1 MAKQQ
6 QQTFIIRLEDKDGKM
21 VDFERWAY
29 KKVET
34 CIKNMVKTYS
44 DHAYL
49 YEPTLAKADKVVA
62 YATPGGRSDEKIPV
76 WSVSVEE
83 FRKLMKEA

>member
-1 MAKQQ
+1 MAK
-6 QQTFIIRLEDKDGKM
+6 QQTFIIRLEDKDGKL

-34 CIKNMVKTYS
+34 CIQKMVELYSTYS
-44 DHAYL
+44 GI
-49 YEPTLAKADKVVA
+49 YERNLVKAARVVA
-62 YATPGGRSDEKIPV
+62 YPTPDGYNRESPV

-83 FRKLMKEA
+83 FRELMKEA